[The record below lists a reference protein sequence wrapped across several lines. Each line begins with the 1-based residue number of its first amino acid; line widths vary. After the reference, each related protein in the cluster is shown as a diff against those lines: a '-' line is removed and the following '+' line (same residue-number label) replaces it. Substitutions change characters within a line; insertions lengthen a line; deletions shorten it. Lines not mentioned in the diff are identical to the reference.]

1 MGGMTAVEIDVWAD
15 VVCPWCYLGKRR
27 LELAIAESAHPAEV
41 TVTYHA
47 FELDPSAPRG
57 TGDRVLP
64 WLAQR
69 YGVDL
74 EGAREMA
81 ERPAIMGRPDGIEID
96 VERQLRANSF
106 DAHRLV
112 ALGLAQ
118 GGHALQAAVLER
130 MFSAHFTEGRA
141 IDDIETL
148 QRLGAE
154 AGLDGRRVS
163 AVLAGEDYSAE
174 VRADE
179 EAARDIGITGVP
191 FYIGNRK
198 VGLSGVHTVE
208 VLGRLIESAATD
220 HPIHTEE
227 HEPASRA

>member
-1 MGGMTAVEIDVWAD
+1 MNAVEIDVWAD

-47 FELDPSAPRG
+47 FELDPGTPKG
-57 TGDRVLP
+57 TGDTVLA
-64 WLAQR
+64 WLAGR
-69 YGVDL
+69 YGTDL
-74 EGAREMA
+74 AGAREMA
-81 ERPAIMGRPDGIEID
+81 ERPATMGRPDGIVID
-96 VERQLRANSF
+96 VDKQLRSNSF

-130 MFSAHFTEGRA
+130 MFNAHFTEGKA

-163 AVLAGEDYSAE
+163 AVLAGDEYAEE
-174 VRADE
+174 VRGDE
-179 EAARDIGITGVP
+179 QAARELGITGVP
-191 FYIGNRK
+191 FYMGNHK

-208 VLGRLIESAATD
+208 ILGRLIEAAAAEDGASATAD
-220 HPIHTEE
+220 
-227 HEPASRA
+227 A